1 MARPDHGPA
10 RRRPPRDR
18 RAHYLALATA
28 VVFVLAC
35 GALIVGTLIG
45 NLWLL
50 IVAPIVVMI
59 VGVWAVASY
68 MTEP

>member
-1 MARPDHGPA
+1 MARPDHEPA
-10 RRRPPRDR
+10 RRRSPRDR

-28 VVFVLAC
+28 VVFVLAT

-50 IVAPIVVMI
+50 IVPPIVVLI
-59 VGVWAVASY
+59 VSIWAVASY

>member
-1 MARPDHGPA
+1 MARPDQEPA

-35 GALIVGTLIG
+35 AALIVGALIG

-50 IVAPIVVMI
+50 IAPPIIVMI
-59 VGVWAVASY
+59 MGIWAVASY

>member
-1 MARPDHGPA
+1 MARPDHGLA
-10 RRRPPRDR
+10 RRRPPRDHR
-18 RAHYLALATA
+18 THYLALATA
-28 VVFVLAC
+28 VIFVLAC

-50 IVAPIVVMI
+50 IAPPIVVMI
-59 VGVWAVASY
+59 MGIWAVASY